1 MQGDPR
7 VMKLL
12 PAGQPGGRHHCRT
25 GPAKHLDRGN
35 HVYLSPAGPVFPVY
49 IIRRLYCVN
58 WSA

>member
-49 IIRRLYCVN
+49 I
-58 WSA
+58 